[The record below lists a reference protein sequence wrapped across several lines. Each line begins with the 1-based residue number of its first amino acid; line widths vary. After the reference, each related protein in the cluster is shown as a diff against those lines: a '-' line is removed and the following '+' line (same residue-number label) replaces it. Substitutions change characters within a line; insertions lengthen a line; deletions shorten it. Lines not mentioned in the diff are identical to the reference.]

1 MKRHIKFYAKAKK
14 AIRDYFKKARKE
26 ERDIIKLVKNTL
38 ADPKNKDPRGNYY
51 RYPEGSPYAG
61 LVCYPESAERVKEY
75 LATLDH
81 KEELWLARLDRA
93 DKAGKLT
100 DLNISLSWG
109 RKGTYGYQCSCEVLA
124 TWFRSPEEGSDSR
137 YAKGPRTDG
146 CGFYKVST
154 AISTAINALPP
165 EALAAIDRLVIE
177 GGERAWEDYAVKR
190 NPFPH
195 LEFAGKGEST
205 FTCLFP
211 SVGRGK
217 FEKGAYA
224 FPQFRIDCH
233 STASDDRVYHVF
245 AKNRLT

>member
-1 MKRHIKFYAKAKK
+1 MNHIKNYTKAKK
-14 AIRDYFKKARKE
+14 AIRDYFAKTRKE
-26 ERDIIKLVKNTL
+26 ERDIIELVEKTL

-51 RYPEGSPYAG
+51 RFPKGSSYSG
-61 LVCYPESAERVKEY
+61 NVCDPDMAKRAREY
-75 LATLDH
+75 LATLSH

-109 RKGTYGYQCSCEVLA
+109 RKGMYGCQCRCEVWA
-124 TWFRSPEEGSDSR
+124 TWFLSPKEGSESR
-137 YAKGPRTDG
+137 YAKGPRTTG
-146 CGFYKVST
+146 CGYCKVST
-154 AISTAINALPP
+154 AISDGINALPP

-177 GGERAWEDYAVKR
+177 GGERAWKEYAVER
-190 NPFPH
+190 TPFPH
-195 LEFAGKGEST
+195 LSFAGKGETT

-224 FPQFRIDCH
+224 FPQFRIDYQ
-233 STASDDRVYHVF
+233 STASGDRTYHII
-245 AKNRLT
+245 AKSRLT